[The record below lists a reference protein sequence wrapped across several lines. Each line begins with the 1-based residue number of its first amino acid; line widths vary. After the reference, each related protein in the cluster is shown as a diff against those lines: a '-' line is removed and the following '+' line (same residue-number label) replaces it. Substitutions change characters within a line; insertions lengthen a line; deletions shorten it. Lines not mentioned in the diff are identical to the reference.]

1 MQLEKEFIDRWNI
14 TEYHIEKQ
22 FNSKKNKVYLVKAD
36 IEGTGEKRFVLK
48 QYKGRR
54 SSISG
59 EADILAELHKRGV
72 SVPKLYYR
80 GARSIILEYIKG
92 PTLIDV
98 MTDAEYIAGQK
109 FDYVNSRGMALH
121 IARWLYNFYK
131 AMEQVTGRSIILWD
145 INLRNFLVGYKLYG
159 IDFEDCR
166 EGAYEED
173 LGRLLAFI
181 VTYAPAFTP
190 YKIEFAKEVYNALGR
205 CLDLDRGRVMDET
218 AKELDAIRKR
228 RGMEISEDVV
238 GRIIPMNLY
247 L

>member
-14 TEYHIEKQ
+14 TEYQIEKQ
-22 FNSKKNKVYLVKAD
+22 FNSKKNRVYLVRAD
-36 IEGTGEKRFVLK
+36 IEGAGEKRFVLK

-54 SSISG
+54 NSISR
-59 EADILAELHKRGV
+59 EADILAELYKRGV
-72 SVPKLYYR
+72 GVPELYYR
-80 GARSIILEYIKG
+80 GAKSIAMEYVKG

-98 MTDAEYIAGQK
+98 MTDAEYMAGQK
-109 FDYVNSRGMALH
+109 FDYINAKGMASH
-121 IARWLYNFYK
+121 IARWLGNFYK
-131 AMEQVTGRSIILWD
+131 AMEKTTGKGIILWD

-205 CLDLDRGRVMDET
+205 RLALDRDRVMVEML
-218 AKELDAIRKR
+218 KEFDAIRER
-228 RGMEISEDVV
+228 RGMEIPEEIV
-238 GRIIPMNLY
+238 GRIIPVDLFP
-247 L
+247 

>member
-14 TEYHIEKQ
+14 TGYQIEKQ
-22 FNSKKNKVYLVKAD
+22 FNSKKNKVYLVRAD
-36 IEGTGEKRFVLK
+36 IEGAGQKRFVLK

-54 SSISG
+54 RSASR
-59 EADILAELHKRGV
+59 EADILVELYKRGV
-72 SVPKLYYR
+72 SVPELYYR
-80 GARSIILEYIKG
+80 GAKSIVIEYVNG

-109 FDYVNSRGMALH
+109 FDYINAKGMASH
-121 IARWLYNFYK
+121 IARWLDDFYK
-131 AMEQVTGRSIILWD
+131 AMEQITGRSIILWD

-159 IDFEDCR
+159 IDFEECR

-190 YKIEFAKEVYNALGR
+190 YKIEFAREVYNALGR
-205 CLDLDRGRVMDET
+205 RLDLDRDRVMAET
-218 AKELDAIRKR
+218 AKEFDAIRDR
-228 RGMEISEDVV
+228 RGMEIPEDIVR
-238 GRIIPMNLY
+238 RIIPVNLFP
-247 L
+247 

>member
-14 TEYHIEKQ
+14 TGYQIEKQ
-22 FNSKKNKVYLVKAD
+22 FNSKKNNVYLVRAD
-36 IEGTGEKRFVLK
+36 IEGACKKRFVLK

-54 SSISG
+54 SYISR
-59 EADILAELHKRGV
+59 EADILAELYKRGI
-72 SVPKLYYR
+72 SVPELYYR
-80 GARSIILEYIKG
+80 GARSIAMEYINS

-98 MTDAEYIAGQK
+98 MTDAEYVAGQK
-109 FDYVNSRGMALH
+109 FDYINAKGMASH
-121 IARWLYNFYK
+121 IAKWLDNFYK
-131 AMEQVTGRSIILWD
+131 AMEKKTGKRIILWD

-190 YKIEFAKEVYNALGR
+190 YKIEFAKEVYNALGGR
-205 CLDLDRGRVMDET
+205 LVLDRDRVMAET
-218 AKELDAIRKR
+218 AEEFNAIRER
-228 RGMEISEDVV
+228 RGMEIPEDIV
-238 GRIIPMNLY
+238 GRIIPVNLSP
-247 L
+247 